1 VKWPRLIANHHN
13 NQKFIASRESFGAI
27 FFGGFQQEHRLR
39 HPTPIE
45 VVNGFNTAW
54 ARGDI
59 EEAISYIAEDCVYEL
74 HISDEALAHGG
85 VTAGREKIAAV
96 LRQIREDFEYIL
108 YRPFKLN
115 ANGDTVRHQVEFMY
129 RHLQSGEVL
138 QGRFRMVM
146 QVKDGLIVRADAYH
160 DRAKVEAFLRLVAKR
175 EQEGEG

>member
-1 VKWPRLIANHHN
+1 M
-13 NQKFIASRESFGAI
+13 
-27 FFGGFQQEHRLR
+27 R

-74 HISDEALAHGG
+74 HISDEALAFGG

-96 LRQIREDFEYIL
+96 LRQIRKDFEYIL

-115 ANGDTVRHQVEFMY
+115 ADGDTVRHQVEFMY
-129 RHLQSGEVL
+129 RHLKSGEVL
-138 QGRFRMVM
+138 EGRFRIVM
-146 QVKDGLIVRADAYH
+146 QVSDGLIVRADEYH
-160 DRAKVEAFLRLVAKR
+160 DRAKVEAFLRLDAKR

>member
-1 VKWPRLIANHHN
+1 MIANHQN

-27 FFGGFQQEHRLR
+27 FLGVSSRSIDCGT
-39 HPTPIE
+39 PPIE

-54 ARGDI
+54 ARSDI
-59 EEAISYIAEDCVYEL
+59 EEEISYIAEDCVYDL
-74 HISDEALAHGG
+74 HISDEALAFGG

-96 LRQIREDFEYIL
+96 LRQIRKDFEYIL

-115 ANGDTVRHQVEFMY
+115 ADGDTVRHQVEFMY
-129 RHLQSGEVL
+129 RHLKSGEVL
-138 QGRFRMVM
+138 EGRFRIVM
-146 QVKDGLIVRADAYH
+146 QVRDGRIVRADEYH